1 MCLKVWLISKCPI
14 GVNENKSS
22 WILCKTESLIQLRR
36 DILVIAAILSILV
49 HTWIKVIRNYY
60 QMANVLFQQIVSEGR
75 PRWRVVAMLPPCPF
89 RSLALTLSWATT
101 SYGTSCL
108 VCLPCQPFSSVCC
121 SSSVQKAPD
130 TFTSSW
136 MRKPKQSK
144 VSLWW
149 FSFLP
154 IVLELSVNEKQC
166 TWMDTCEIGTSA
178 FQMKSVI
185 IRKNMHDH
193 LIWLVHVSLQP

>member
-1 MCLKVWLISKCPI
+1 MCFF
-14 GVNENKSS
+14 NKF
-22 WILCKTESLIQLRR
+22 
-36 DILVIAAILSILV
+36 
-49 HTWIKVIRNYY
+49 
-60 QMANVLFQQIVSEGR
+60 FQKADPKWCAVD
-75 PRWRVVAMLPPCPF
+75 MLPPCLF
-89 RSLALTLSWATT
+89 RSSALTLSWAVM

-108 VCLPCQPFSSVCC
+108 VCLLCQPFSNVCC

-136 MRKPKQSK
+136 MRKPRQRK

-154 IVLELSVNEKQC
+154 IVLESSVNEKHC
-166 TWMDTCEIGTSA
+166 TWMDTHEIGTNA

-185 IRKNMHDH
+185 VCKNMQKPTNV
-193 LIWLVHVSLQP
+193 IYQSSSLPERNYNNNHINWCWKAFDKTSYPFLTLTFAEKKE